1 MISRLTITQ
10 LVENAAGGPGLL
22 GEHGA
27 AFFIEADEHCIL
39 FDTGQG
45 LALRHNAERL
55 GLPFDRVSAIALSHG
70 HYDHSGGLVC
80 ALEMTGPVDL
90 YLHPAALSWKFNR
103 HGRAIG
109 SPVDWETLRSL
120 TRRMVPTRESTA
132 ICPGLLLT
140 GEIPRV
146 HAIEDAGGPFYSD
159 AECQVADEVPDDQA
173 LVIDT
178 RDGLVVILG
187 CGHSGVVNTLDYIET
202 LLPGRPLHALMGGM
216 HLVRADN
223 ERLELTVQA
232 LARRGLALLAPNH
245 CTGLAAI
252 YRLRQCFPTQ
262 FRESPVGTRHHF
274 GQALAG

>member
-1 MISRLTITQ
+1 MISQLTITQ

-27 AFFIEADEHCIL
+27 AFFIEADDQCFL

-55 GLPFDRVSAIALSHG
+55 GLPLDRVSAIALSHG

-90 YLHPAALSWKFNR
+90 YLHPAALTWKFNR
-103 HGRAIG
+103 EGRAIG
-109 SPVDWETLRSL
+109 SPVDWEGLRPL
-120 TRRMVPTRESTA
+120 TRRMRPTREPTA
-132 ICPGLLLT
+132 IAPGLLLT

-146 HAIEDAGGPFYSD
+146 HEIEDAGGPFYLD
-159 AECQVADEVPDDQA
+159 AECRVTDEVPDDQA

-178 RDGLVVILG
+178 REGLVVILG
-187 CGHSGVVNTLDYIET
+187 CGHAGVVNTLEYVET

-216 HLVRADN
+216 HLLRADAA
-223 ERLELTVQA
+223 RLDFTVEA
-232 LARRGLALLAPNH
+232 LAQRGLAFLAPNH

-252 YRLRQCFPTQ
+252 YRLLQSFPSQ
-262 FRESPVGTRHHF
+262 FRESPVGTRHSF
-274 GQALAG
+274 GQAAAD